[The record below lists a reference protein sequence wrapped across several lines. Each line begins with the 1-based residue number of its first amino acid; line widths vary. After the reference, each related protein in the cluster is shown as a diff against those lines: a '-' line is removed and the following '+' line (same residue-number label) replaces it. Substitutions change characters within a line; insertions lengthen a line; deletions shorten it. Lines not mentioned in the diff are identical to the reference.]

1 MFHVFPALSL
11 RFDHFLC
18 VNAPVYTL
26 QPTVMQKKI
35 MLCKMSSY
43 LLLALC
49 RQFLIIVTES
59 FDTQFL
65 INHKRKNWFYI
76 HHLFYGPTGYQLSM
90 FYRAAFPT
98 RAEFRSGHFSTRLA
112 VQPLPIHK
120 SKWKPNG
127 SLHILY
133 DALCLADGDLLLYSI
148 QLYEHTRYTCLYE
161 YCVIART
168 HIHLMSKIHEFYFLD
183 LLTSERSIDAI
194 VWHGYIRIF

>member
-1 MFHVFPALSL
+1 MPSVLIKIYYFEMFHVFPALSL

-65 INHKRKNWFYI
+65 INHKRKKLKRTDFTYI
-76 HHLFYGPTGYQLSM
+76 IYSM
-90 FYRAAFPT
+90 ALQDISYLCFI
-98 RAEFRSGHFSTRLA
+98 EQHFRQGLNSEVVTS
-112 VQPLPIHK
+112 Q
-120 SKWKPNG
+120 
-127 SLHILY
+127 
-133 DALCLADGDLLLYSI
+133 
-148 QLYEHTRYTCLYE
+148 
-161 YCVIART
+161 
-168 HIHLMSKIHEFYFLD
+168 LD
-183 LLTSERSIDAI
+183 LLFSSCPYTKVNESQMAASIYCMMLSD
-194 VWHGYIRIF
+194 